1 MKGTIVVLDHL
12 GDRRAAARMVDGIL
26 EDFSLD
32 PPEGA
37 PPLPGTIFRAVIDRP
52 VKGQGGTFVKL
63 DGWNGF
69 LRGGT
74 ARRPGQSLLVQVTG
88 VVEAGKAVPVTDR
101 VLFKSRLAIVTPNA
115 PGLNIARSI
124 RDEEQRLRLR
134 SLAEE
139 ASNGEDIGL
148 ILRSASEHATDDE
161 ISEDIAET
169 LALALAVQAD
179 ASGPQPA
186 LLVDAPDAHHLAWR
200 EWSDPTPDQIVTE
213 PGSFAQF
220 GVLEALDA
228 LIRTER
234 SLTGGGSLMIEPT
247 RALVAVDVNTGSDTS
262 PAAGLKANIAT
273 ARALPRELRLRGLGG
288 QITVDFAPI
297 PKKDRKVVEQTLRA
311 AFKADPVE
319 TSLVGWTP
327 LGHYELQRKR
337 DRLPLRR
344 SDVS

>member
-12 GDRRAAARMVDGIL
+12 GDRRAAARMVDGTL
-26 EDFSLD
+26 EDFALD
-32 PPEGA
+32 PHDDA
-37 PPLPGTIFRAVIDRP
+37 PALPGTIFRAIIDRP

-63 DGWNGF
+63 DGSKGF
-69 LRGGT
+69 LRGG
-74 ARRPGQSLLVQVTG
+74 ASRPPGQTLLVQVTG
-88 VVEAGKAVPVTDR
+88 VVEPGKAVPVTDR

-139 ASNGEDIGL
+139 ACGTENIGL
-148 ILRSASEHATDDE
+148 ILRSAAEHASDDE

-169 LALALAVQAD
+169 RALALAVQAD
-179 ASGPQPA
+179 ATGTHPA

-200 EWSDPTPDQIVTE
+200 EWSDPAPDQIVTE
-213 PGSFAQF
+213 PGCFAHF
-220 GVLEALDA
+220 GVLDALDA

-234 SLTGGGSLMIEPT
+234 ALPGGGSVMIEPT
-247 RALVAVDVNTGSDTS
+247 RALIAVDVNTGSDTS
-262 PAAGLKANIAT
+262 QAAGLKANIAT

-288 QITVDFAPI
+288 QITVDFAPM
-297 PKKDRKVVEQTLRA
+297 PKKDRKAVEQTLRA

-337 DRLPLRR
+337 DRLPLRA
-344 SDVS
+344 SDLP